1 MSCVGVYLLIEKL
14 RECGNEIEVDELKR
28 IVEEVYLEEN
38 MEVKSKQNF
47 EMTIGGY

>member
-1 MSCVGVYLLIEKL
+1 MYLLIEKL

-28 IVEEVYLEEN
+28 IVEEVYLEDN
-38 MEVKSKQNF
+38 MEIKNEQDF